1 MLSRLVMQPMQMGHM
16 VKSAS
21 NQILPIRQQMFRQF
35 ARDGRQNISRNVKSE
50 KISLKE
56 RIMAP
61 AGPNGLYLR
70 TNCNC
75 KRQFS

>member
-1 MLSRLVMQPMQMGHM
+1 MQPMQMGQM

-61 AGPNGLYLR
+61 AGPNG
-70 TNCNC
+70 
-75 KRQFS
+75 